1 MLDVD
6 GASYEPV
13 AYLGSA
19 IVAGTDY
26 LIFFLVTPSSFN
38 DNTHFE
44 VVTDYNH
51 TDTDKAQIIDSQAIE
66 IG

>member
-1 MLDVD
+1 MGWSL
-6 GASYEPV
+6 
-13 AYLGSA
+13 
-19 IVAGTDY
+19 
-26 LIFFLVTPSSFN
+26 LVTPSSFN

-44 VVTDYNH
+44 VVTDYNQ